1 MSCDDDTG
9 GDDDRYRI
17 MYRIIYVPPTYIM
30 RRTMYHMMYLHDALY
45 CHGDTTGVAASIQS
59 RWLADD
65 ASQMMRNTRGI
76 GKTNGNKTHDAA
88 DKPKSHDACVEEAR
102 GG

>member
-1 MSCDDDTG
+1 M
-9 GDDDRYRI
+9 
-17 MYRIIYVPPTYIM
+17 MP
-30 RRTMYHMMYLHDALY
+30 HMMM
-45 CHGDTTGVAASIQS
+45 
-59 RWLADD
+59 RNDD

-102 GG
+102 SG